1 MLLELTLP
9 PNKLPTLQPY
19 DRDTT
24 AVVGSPISG
33 TAVIGRPTLY
43 RFDLDSLDDGD
54 YVVDVANP
62 AGRFVVRLSDPD
74 YFIAN
79 EWWEIDQ
86 LTDPAK
92 DPHKVLVDVNYGGTN
107 NLRYDLDGMPIEDAT
122 IEVFLYSSYIAGN
135 KDGTYRLRD
144 TRQRANGTW
153 VLPFYLDPGIY
164 VFRYY
169 KSGVAGPDA
178 YRVVVSFDPDEISV
192 TKLPSA

>member
-19 DRDTT
+19 TRDT
-24 AVVGSPISG
+24 AEVVGSPING
-33 TAVIGRPTLY
+33 LAVSGRPTLY
-43 RFDLDSLDDGD
+43 RFDVSSLADDD
-54 YVVDVANP
+54 YVMDVVNP

-92 DPHKVLVDVNYGGTN
+92 DPHKVLVDVNYGGPD
-107 NLRYDLDGMPIEDAT
+107 NLQYELAGIPVEDAT
-122 IEVFLYSSYIAGN
+122 IEVFLYSEYTAGN
-135 KDGTYRLRD
+135 KDGRYRLRD
-144 TRQRANGTW
+144 TRQRADGTW

-169 KSGVAGPDA
+169 KSGIAGPDA

>member
-9 PNKLPTLQPY
+9 PNKTPTLQPY
-19 DRDTT
+19 TRDTAT
-24 AVVGSPISG
+24 AVGLPITG
-33 TAVIGRPTLY
+33 AAVAGRPTLY
-43 RFDLDSLDDGD
+43 RFDVSSLDDDD
-54 YVVDVANP
+54 YVMDVANP
-62 AGRFVVRLSDPD
+62 VGRFVVRLSDPD

-79 EWWEIDQ
+79 EWWEIDI
-86 LTDPAK
+86 LTDPAS

-107 NLRYDLDGMPIEDAT
+107 NLRYDLDGVPIEDAT
-122 IEVFLYSSYIAGN
+122 IEVFLYSMYIAGN

-153 VLPFYLDPGIY
+153 VLPFYLDPGVY

-169 KSGVAGPDA
+169 RSGVAGPDA
-178 YRVVVSFDPDEISV
+178 FRVVVSFDPSEISV